1 MPIRLATKLKVVA
14 STPNPYCTLRL
25 KLIEEASSKYFVGQE
40 ISPMLKLNIT
50 AWAIIWLS
58 KTKSSE
64 FSSSGSVSSSS
75 REKAR
80 KPVWYSESLTPRKRF

>member
-1 MPIRLATKLKVVA
+1 
-14 STPNPYCTLRL
+14 
-25 KLIEEASSKYFVGQE
+25 
-40 ISPMLKLNIT
+40 MLKPNIT

-64 FSSSGSVSSSS
+64 FSSKGRVSSSS

-80 KPVWYSESLTPRKRF
+80 KPVWYSESLTPRIRVLEGREQAVGDVLIERHSALQRAAPRIREPRTIS